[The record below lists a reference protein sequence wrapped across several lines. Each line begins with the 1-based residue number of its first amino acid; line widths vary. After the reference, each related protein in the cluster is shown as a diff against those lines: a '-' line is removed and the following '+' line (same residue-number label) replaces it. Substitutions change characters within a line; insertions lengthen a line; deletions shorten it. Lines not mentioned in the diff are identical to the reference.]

1 VPQDPLIT
9 AGLPPPAS
17 ESARAEPKQ
26 SSATA
31 EIPEHAKE
39 HDPMLDIHPAHHA
52 ATTWRDFL
60 VHIATIVLGLLIAI
74 GLEQSV
80 ELLHHRNQRQQ
91 LQEDL
96 RNEAAQN
103 LQVIDRDL
111 KMQYLEPWFQQAITA
126 ASAAVPYRIRITL
139 PPAPCLPGSVGT
151 AEYRY
156 FAPSQAVWTT
166 AKESGVVAFLPP
178 PESRMY
184 ARLAHNYDL
193 LESQRD
199 QVFND
204 CQTITAMRL
213 RFAQRADASGASE
226 VWTMT
231 PDQAERL
238 ATTAADTKIAIQGL
252 LFRLRWSRVYEQGIL
267 DGQTAADIKM
277 MTINQERFEDPL
289 LEPEAQKPG
298 KITPSSARPPAAH
311 ETPAPTK
318 QTPPP
323 AKIPPNND
331 PVP

>member
-1 VPQDPLIT
+1 VTQDPLIIV
-9 AGLPPPAS
+9 GLPPAAPEA
-17 ESARAEPKQ
+17 AHAEPPRP
-26 SSATA
+26 SAPT
-31 EIPEHAKE
+31 EVPEPPKE

-52 ATTWRDFL
+52 ASTWRDFL

-111 KMQYLEPWFQQAITA
+111 KMQNLEPWFEQAMIA
-126 ASAAVPYRIRITL
+126 ASSPSASKIRITL

-166 AKESGVVAFLPP
+166 AKESGIVAFLPP
-178 PESRMY
+178 AESRMY

-193 LESQRD
+193 LENVRD

-213 RFAQRADASGASE
+213 RFAQRATTPGAPE

-267 DGQTAADIKM
+267 NGETAADTRM
-277 MTINQERFEDPL
+277 MTINQEIFEDPL
-289 LEPEAQKPG
+289 LEPDPQK
-298 KITPSSARPPAAH
+298 R
-311 ETPAPTK
+311 
-318 QTPPP
+318 
-323 AKIPPNND
+323 
-331 PVP
+331 

>member
-1 VPQDPLIT
+1 MPQDPLIT
-9 AGLPPPAS
+9 AGLPPPAPEPAQA
-17 ESARAEPKQ
+17 ESQP
-26 SSATA
+26 SPATI
-31 EIPEHAKE
+31 EVPEHAKE

-80 ELLHHRNQRQQ
+80 ELLHHRNQRLQ

-96 RNEAAQN
+96 RNEAVQN

-111 KMQYLEPWFQQAITA
+111 KMQYLEPWFQQAITT
-126 ASAAVPYRIRITL
+126 ASITGYSKIRIAL
-139 PPAPCLPGSVGT
+139 PSSPCLPGSVGT

-166 AKESGVVAFLPP
+166 AKESGIVAYLPP
-178 PESRMY
+178 PQSRMY

-204 CQTITAMRL
+204 CQTIIAMRL
-213 RFAQRADASGASE
+213 RFAQRAATPGAPE

-231 PDQAERL
+231 PDQAEKF
-238 ATTAADTKIAIQGL
+238 ASIAADTKIAIQGL

-267 DGQTAADIKM
+267 NGETAADI
-277 MTINQERFEDPL
+277 
-289 LEPEAQKPG
+289 
-298 KITPSSARPPAAH
+298 
-311 ETPAPTK
+311 
-318 QTPPP
+318 
-323 AKIPPNND
+323 
-331 PVP
+331 